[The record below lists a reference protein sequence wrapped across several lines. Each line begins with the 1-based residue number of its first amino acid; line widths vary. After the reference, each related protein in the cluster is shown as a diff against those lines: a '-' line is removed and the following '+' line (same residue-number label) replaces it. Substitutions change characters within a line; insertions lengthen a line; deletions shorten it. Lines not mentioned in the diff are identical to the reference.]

1 MLQSHYIPLEEPY
14 RIIYAGG
21 VMGLQIGTLLVV
33 HDLGP
38 SPRGGRITPAI
49 SRFITQSYP
58 VVSYTNKSMDHII
71 TDIGQSGLFNEG
83 VVWDHVTQDQVA
95 TICLEGQQLPWEDCL
110 DFMGPEQIPP
120 YKEKSL
126 SDEIQR
132 SYRNLK
138 TFCLLGG
145 RISVPEAKQKRHSKD
160 YSKHCQ
166 TIEIEL
172 EHDFYT
178 DENGKECPCFR
189 SILGAEIFFFT
200 NAQDLNEAFA
210 QLDQQRN
217 FYQSVI
223 GLYGAEYKIGKIHFI
238 SGNSDAKL
246 SRLVKKLNKFIDE
259 NFPNG

>member
-1 MLQSHYIPLEEPY
+1 
-14 RIIYAGG
+14 
-21 VMGLQIGTLLVV
+21 
-33 HDLGP
+33 
-38 SPRGGRITPAI
+38 
-49 SRFITQSYP
+49 
-58 VVSYTNKSMDHII
+58 MDHII

-110 DFMGPEQIPP
+110 DFMGPELIPP

-238 SGNSDAKL
+238 SGNSDTKL